1 MQMLHYFLCG
11 PWRNISALHTTPH
24 SVLPFLSCSPL
35 PGSPGVHSVLL
46 WWEHSV
52 FMPCVLKVIRNICF
66 LAKCPLN
73 SVEPG
78 TDPRPV
84 LFTGQSH
91 ERACWIRVKQ
101 WKHFWTLV
109 GMPAHKLGS
118 GSHLG
123 ILLYQAAQLKIN
135 RPWRDAV
142 LSIYMI
148 RDHANACNP

>member
-35 PGSPGVHSVLL
+35 PGSPRVYSAFSAPMKVYTQFSCL
-46 WWEHSV
+46 V
-52 FMPCVLKVIRNICF
+52 FFKMHRHLRFCALSEIRVKVIRNIWF
-66 LAKCPLN
+66 HAKRTRN
-73 SVEPG
+73 SVKPG

-84 LFTGQSH
+84 MFTGQSH

-101 WKHFWTLV
+101 WKHFRTLV

-123 ILLYQAAQLKIN
+123 ILLYQDRQQH
-135 RPWRDAV
+135 
-142 LSIYMI
+142 S
-148 RDHANACNP
+148 